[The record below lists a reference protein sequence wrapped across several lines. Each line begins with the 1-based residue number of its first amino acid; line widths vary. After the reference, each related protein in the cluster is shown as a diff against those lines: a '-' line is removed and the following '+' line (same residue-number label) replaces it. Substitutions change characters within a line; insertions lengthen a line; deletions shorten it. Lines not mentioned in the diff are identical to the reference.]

1 MRREYR
7 GMLLMLVC
15 AVLWSTSG
23 FFIKLVPWGSLC
35 ILGVRGLFS
44 TLVIFAYMR
53 VKRMKMRFTKKNIVI
68 GAAVALTAVL
78 YIAAVKYTTAANAIV
93 LQYTSPVWLLLL
105 SVLVFKRKYRP
116 GDYIVVAVTVLGIA
130 LFFFDELGAG
140 GALGNFFAIFDGLTL
155 GAVYLFSGESSE
167 DERMTGIFVGN
178 AASALVGLPFLLI
191 DKPELTLITVGAV
204 AVMGLFQVGL
214 PYVIYSMALRTC
226 PSLACA
232 LIASI
237 EIVLNPVWVWLIVG
251 ETPGVYAIIGSA
263 VIIGAITAWS
273 CIKTRQE
280 KRAISEL

>member
-1 MRREYR
+1 MREKYK

-53 VKRMKMRFTKKNIVI
+53 LTRMKMRFTKKNIVI

-105 SVLVFKRKYRP
+105 SVFIFKRKYRLR
-116 GDYIVVAVTVLGIA
+116 DYIVVAVTVLGIA

-140 GALGNFFAIFDGLTL
+140 GALGNFFAIVDGLTL
-155 GAVYLFSGESSE
+155 GAVYLFSGESGE

-178 AASALVGLPFLLI
+178 AAAAIAGLPFLII

-204 AVMGLFQVGL
+204 AVMGIFQVGL

-251 ETPGVYAIIGSA
+251 EAPGVYAIVGSI
-263 VIIGAITAWS
+263 VIVSAITVWS
-273 CIKTRQE
+273 CIKAREE
-280 KRAISEL
+280 KRTI